1 MNIVKLSFDY
11 TTQKKFLFGL
21 MSDIHID
28 SPGHD
33 KARFTSDMD
42 SLAKE
47 GARILFNGDIVDGIM
62 PTDRKRYARSSDSQS
77 TDAQTNEIADY
88 AVSRLAPYADFI
100 DYIGA
105 GNHESAIVK
114 YNNTDIL
121 SMIARD
127 LNKIRNPKLPQ
138 IARGGYVGF
147 IYLHFHRSGESVKR
161 YVIYRDHGKGGN
173 SPVTK
178 GTIGLNRLYGT
189 FDCDMAWLGHS
200 HTSIIDSA
208 SQWQIGVTSN
218 GKMYKKQKV
227 GIITPGYQL
236 NFDET
241 SYEKDSDFYK
251 LNFPEQSFY
260 APTGIGYGRLELEL
274 TSDDIKSRVS
284 IQ

>member
-1 MNIVKLSFDY
+1 LNVSKLSFDY

-33 KARFTSDMD
+33 KIRFNGDMD
-42 SLAKE
+42 RLASE
-47 GARILFNGDIVDGIM
+47 RARILFNGDIVDGIL
-62 PTDRKRYARSSDSQS
+62 PTDRKRYSRSGDAQK

-88 AVSRLAPYADFI
+88 AVSRLAPYADYI
-100 DYIGA
+100 DYLGA
-105 GNHESAIVK
+105 GNHEFSIVK

-127 LNKIRNPKLPQ
+127 LNKIRSSKLPQ
-138 IARGGYVGF
+138 IMRGGYVGF

-189 FDCDMAWLGHS
+189 FDCDLAWLGHS

-208 SQWQIGVTSN
+208 SQWQIGVSSN
-218 GKMYKKQKV
+218 GKYYQRQKV
-227 GIITPGYQL
+227 GIITPGYQR
-236 NFDET
+236 NFDEA
-241 SYEKDSDFYK
+241 SYEKDSDYIK

-260 APTGIGYGRLELEL
+260 APTGIGYGRLEIEL
-274 TSDDIKSRVS
+274 TSDDIRAKVS
-284 IQ
+284 IE